1 MALFPLVTGTG
12 IEPTGAI
19 GNQLSALTR
28 RSYLANAYCQ
38 LYTSAPTLVGLMANA
53 AEESGGMD
61 NLTANVQYQQMVVPQ
76 FGDFTATFAA
86 PQPIAGIQ
94 PAAWAYTMVMVPIS
108 VYLNELLIQDEQKIQ
123 DVVDI
128 RMTDAGNAARDF
140 LANTLFTNITNSQQ
154 LIGLDWAI
162 DDGTNNATF
171 GGITRAGNPWW
182 QSKRYNVAAAITR
195 SLTLL
200 YLTGITKYSGEKPD
214 FGICGP
220 ATWAQ
225 LAQDYVPN
233 ERYIPEEQHTNQ
245 FMSSFPALEVMGVP
259 VYMDP
264 YATEGKIYL
273 FNCNYLTLRIHRLAN
288 WEFVDFQS
296 MVPAFHLN
304 YVGVAV
310 LLLQLINTK
319 PRSCGLLFGITGTA
333 VL

>member
-1 MALFPLVTGTG
+1 MALFPLVQGQG
-12 IEPTGAI
+12 IEPTGGI
-19 GNQLSALTR
+19 GNQLSTLTR

-38 LYTSAPTLVGLMANA
+38 IYTGAPTVVGLMANA
-53 AEESGGMD
+53 AEEAGGMD
-61 NLTANVQYQQMVVPQ
+61 NLMVNVQYQQGVIPQ
-76 FGDFTATFAA
+76 YGDFTATFNA
-86 PQPIAGIQ
+86 PQPIQFIQ
-94 PAAWAYTMVMVPIS
+94 PAAWAYTMVMVPIP

-123 DVVDI
+123 DVVEL
-128 RMTDAGNAARDF
+128 RMTDAGNATRDM
-140 LANTLFTNITNSQQ
+140 LANTLFSNTTNAQQ

-171 GGITRAGNPWW
+171 GAIPRAGNPWW
-182 QSKRYNVAAAITR
+182 QSKRYNVAAPITR
-195 SLTLL
+195 ALAAL
-200 YLTGITKYSGEKPD
+200 YIVGATKYSAEKPD
-214 FGICGP
+214 FGVCGP

-225 LAQDYVPN
+225 LMQDFLPL
-233 ERYIPEEQHTNQ
+233 ERYIPNEEHTDQ
-245 FMSSFPALEVMGVP
+245 YMSAFTAFDIMGVP
-259 VYMDP
+259 IYLDP

-296 MVPAFHLN
+296 MVPAYQLN

-319 PRSCGLLFGITGTA
+319 PRSCALLFGITGTA